1 MTFPSLFSYAPK
13 YAHVLLK
20 SAQLEYPGEKPLE
33 FPGSHQ
39 EAPPEPPIQNPKFH
53 ALKAVGAGALGA
65 GIGALAGSGA
75 ASLANKHLRP
85 KPEHMPYIAGGAALL
100 GGLANMAYTAAKDR
114 ETQEIRRAF
123 EAYRNR
129 SEGRVPE

>member
-1 MTFPSLFSYAPK
+1 VTFPSLTSYLPK
-13 YAHVLLK
+13 HAHVLLK
-20 SAQLEYPGEKPLE
+20 NAQLEYPGEKPLE
-33 FPGSHQ
+33 FPDRQGQ
-39 EAPPEPPIQNPKFH
+39 APQEPPITNPKFH

-65 GIGALAGSGA
+65 GIGALAGGGA
-75 ASLANKHLRP
+75 ANLVNKHY
-85 KPEHMPYIAGGAALL
+85 KPNPAHMPYIAGGAALL